1 MNVHPLAAIM
11 GQIEKAKN
19 EMELVRKVLNDVRAQ
34 GGTNPDFRE
43 NRRWIPS
50 KEVGEEL
57 GSVASLPAGQSGSE
71 LHSVR
76 GGYGSI
82 RQGNPTIP

>member
-1 MNVHPLAAIM
+1 MLNALRLEEYSKNHSSKHPFLDNDHPLEIPMNVHPLAAIM

-50 KEVGEEL
+50 K
-57 GSVASLPAGQSGSE
+57 
-71 LHSVR
+71 
-76 GGYGSI
+76 
-82 RQGNPTIP
+82 